1 MVSYTF
7 NKLFLLIFIGLY
19 KKQEDPYLKSL
30 RHQKARPKPKKL
42 IMFCLKLSEIKVSPQ
57 RLILFNL
64 KSSEIK
70 VSPHFVLIFG
80 VTDHLKGGRT
90 LYQYISIDIIS
101 QLIECTSRNHL
112 PCKFY
117 VASS

>member
-30 RHQKARPKPKKL
+30 RHQKVRPKPKQL
-42 IMFCLKLSEIKVSPQ
+42 IMFYLKL
-57 RLILFNL
+57 R
-64 KSSEIK
+64 EIK
-70 VSPHFVLIFG
+70 VSPHFVLLFG
-80 VTDHLKGGRT
+80 VNDHLKGGRT
-90 LYQYISIDIIS
+90 LCQNIA
-101 QLIECTSRNHL
+101 IECTCENHL

-117 VASS
+117 VTLS